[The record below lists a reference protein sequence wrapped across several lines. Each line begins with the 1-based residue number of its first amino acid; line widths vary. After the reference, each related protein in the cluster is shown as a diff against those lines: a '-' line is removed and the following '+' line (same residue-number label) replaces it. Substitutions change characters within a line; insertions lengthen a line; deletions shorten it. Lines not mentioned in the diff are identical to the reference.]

1 MQNKSLVN
9 LGKWKKNINTAI
21 GNFKGTMGGYFI

>member
-9 LGKWKKNINTAI
+9 LGKWKNIITAI
-21 GNFKGTMGGYFI
+21 GNLKGTMGGYFI